1 MNDFE
6 EFKTSMKEVTA
17 DVVEIA
23 REVELEVEPE
33 DVPELVHSHD
43 RTWMAEELLV
53 MDEQREWF
61 LEMESA
67 PGEDAVRIVEIT
79 TEDLEYYINLA
90 DKAAS
95 GFQRIDSNFERSSAV
110 GKMLWT
116 TCMPQ
121 RKRSW
126 MEESIHAAILI
137 AVVF

>member
-1 MNDFE
+1 
-6 EFKTSMKEVTA
+6 
-17 DVVEIA
+17 
-23 REVELEVEPE
+23 
-33 DVPELVHSHD
+33 
-43 RTWMAEELLV
+43 MAEELLV

-110 GKMLWT
+110 GKML
-116 TCMPQ
+116 
-121 RKRSW
+121 
-126 MEESIHAAILI
+126 
-137 AVVF
+137 